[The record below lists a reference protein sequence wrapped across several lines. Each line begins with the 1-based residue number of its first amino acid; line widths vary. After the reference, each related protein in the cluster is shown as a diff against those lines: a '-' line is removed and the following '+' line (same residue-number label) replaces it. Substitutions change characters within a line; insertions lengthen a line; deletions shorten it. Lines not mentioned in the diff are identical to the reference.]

1 MWVVAKAELS
11 VDWLDFHLVDEMV
24 VLMADSM
31 VFLKVV
37 SKAAQMVARRDVVM
51 VDKKVDKKVDH
62 WAVQKVLS
70 LAG

>member
-70 LAG
+70 LAE